1 MSASAREDLIQE
13 ENRRLRRMRFLVDLT
28 LSVLYQDPRL
38 TLGEARQMVRRT
50 ERAVLGMFP
59 DKEFTFHLLLMPRF
73 ERVLRERWGKG
84 MEPTIH

>member
-1 MSASAREDLIQE
+1 MSTPDRDDLIQE

-38 TLGEARQMVRRT
+38 TLAEARQMVRRT
-50 ERAVLGMFP
+50 ERAVLSMFP
-59 DKEFTFHLLLMPRF
+59 GKEFTFHLLLMPRF
-73 ERVLRERWGKG
+73 ERVLRKRWGKG